1 MIAVS
6 LIFDQVDN
14 KDMKE
19 GTIKIVRVNFATLN
33 MMLDSLPYSQARVN
47 MVGSETTHVTVEK
60 RLEFILLH
68 LSWK

>member
-1 MIAVS
+1 MEVKQTSRNGTSLHLGSFCILPFWVICIL

-33 MMLDSLPYSQARVN
+33 MMLDSLPY
-47 MVGSETTHVTVEK
+47 
-60 RLEFILLH
+60 
-68 LSWK
+68 